1 KNSLEFPH
9 AEDLY
14 VCSKALGDIVV
25 PQEYGMTIE
34 EKLSI
39 ARGIVTPLL
48 RKIRAG
54 KNLGLLSNR
63 VICFMT
69 EKND

>member
-1 KNSLEFPH
+1 
-9 AEDLY
+9 
-14 VCSKALGDIVV
+14 
-25 PQEYGMTIE
+25 MTME

-54 KNLGLLSNR
+54 KNKLDEVS
-63 VICFMT
+63 I
-69 EKND
+69 

>member
-1 KNSLEFPH
+1 
-9 AEDLY
+9 
-14 VCSKALGDIVV
+14 
-25 PQEYGMTIE
+25 MTAE

-54 KNLGLLSNR
+54 KNKDVSQSLMNHFLSR
-63 VICFMT
+63 FAM
-69 EKND
+69 

>member
-1 KNSLEFPH
+1 
-9 AEDLY
+9 
-14 VCSKALGDIVV
+14 
-25 PQEYGMTIE
+25 MTIE

-54 KNLGLLSNR
+54 TCRSVRNVYGK
-63 VICFMT
+63 VFV
-69 EKND
+69 

>member
-1 KNSLEFPH
+1 
-9 AEDLY
+9 
-14 VCSKALGDIVV
+14 
-25 PQEYGMTIE
+25 MTVE

-54 KNLGLLSNR
+54 KFKLESS
-63 VICFMT
+63 IA
-69 EKND
+69 

>member
-1 KNSLEFPH
+1 
-9 AEDLY
+9 
-14 VCSKALGDIVV
+14 
-25 PQEYGMTIE
+25 MTIE

-54 KNLGLLSNR
+54 KLSAL
-63 VICFMT
+63 
-69 EKND
+69 

>member
-1 KNSLEFPH
+1 
-9 AEDLY
+9 
-14 VCSKALGDIVV
+14 KALGDIVV

-48 RKIRAG
+48 RKIRAEAADSFSVDTVS
-54 KNLGLLSNR
+54 KENIESS
-63 VICFMT
+63 
-69 EKND
+69 

>member
-1 KNSLEFPH
+1 
-9 AEDLY
+9 
-14 VCSKALGDIVV
+14 
-25 PQEYGMTIE
+25 MTVE

-54 KNLGLLSNR
+54 KSNLLLSTRSFNNEY
-63 VICFMT
+63 F
-69 EKND
+69 